1 MPNSYLPLKEA
12 ELVIWLA
19 NFVNVANANLVALGL
34 VAADV
39 DPIKTLQPTLTANLN
54 DVEAKLAAYTAA
66 VETKDATKDSIISK
80 VRILVNKIQA
90 NPAVTVALK
99 AQLGISTHEGGS
111 YPQHPVP
118 PTDLVAVL
126 QSDGSVN
133 LSWNRN
139 GNAPKTQFVIE
150 YSVGAT
156 TNWILLDVITKTN
169 YNHKGFPAGVPIK
182 YNVKAR
188 KGGETSGS
196 SNTAIVNAG

>member
-1 MPNSYLPLKEA
+1 MPNNYLPTKEA

-19 NFVNVANANLVALGL
+19 NFVNIANANLVALGL

-39 DPIKTLQPTLTANLN
+39 DPVKSLQPTLTANLN

-66 VETKDATKDSIISK
+66 VDTKDATKDSIISK

-99 AQLGISTHEGGS
+99 AQLGISTHEGGT

-118 PTDLVAVL
+118 PTDLVADL
-126 QSDGSVN
+126 ASDGSIN
-133 LSWNRN
+133 LTWNRN
-139 GNAPKTQFVIE
+139 GNGPNTQFVIE
-150 YSVGAT
+150 YSTGAA

-169 YNHKGFPAGVPIK
+169 YNHKGFSAGVPIK
-182 YNVKAR
+182 YSVKAR
-188 KGGETSGS
+188 KGGETSGT
-196 SNTAIVNAG
+196 SNIAIANAN

>member
-1 MPNSYLPLKEA
+1 MQYSYLPAKEA

-19 NFVNVANANLVALGL
+19 NFVNTANANLVVLGL
-34 VAADV
+34 VAADI
-39 DPIKTLQPTLTANLN
+39 DPVKALQPTLTANLN
-54 DVEAKLAAYTAA
+54 DVEAKKAALASS
-66 VETKDATKDSIISK
+66 VETKDATKDSIIQK
-80 VRILVNKIQA
+80 VRLLVNKIQA

-99 AQLGISTHEGGS
+99 AQLGISTHEGGT

-133 LSWNRN
+133 LTWNRN

-182 YNVKAR
+182 YSVKAR
-188 KGGETSGS
+188 KGGETSGT
-196 SNTAIVNAG
+196 SNIAIANAN